1 MAQWSNSM
9 SNRYKV
15 DIWQNT
21 NNLDGLNID
30 GDILINSGIL
40 QNNNLPNT
48 DIDKTIDQLA
58 QEVIEGKW
66 GNGSER
72 VQRLGHLYQAV
83 QDKVNEIL
91 LGKKDI
97 VYTVKSGDT
106 LYGIALKYGTT
117 YQKIASDNNI
127 ANPNLI
133 YPGQKL
139 IIK

>member
-1 MAQWSNSM
+1 MAQWSNTM

-40 QNNNLPNT
+40 QNNTPNT
-48 DIDKTIDQLA
+48 DTDKTIDQLA

-83 QDKVNEIL
+83 QNKVNEIL